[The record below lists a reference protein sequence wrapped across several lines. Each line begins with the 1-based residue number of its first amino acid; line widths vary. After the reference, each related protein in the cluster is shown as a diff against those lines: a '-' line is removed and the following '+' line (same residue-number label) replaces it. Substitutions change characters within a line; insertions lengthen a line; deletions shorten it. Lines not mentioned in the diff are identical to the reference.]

1 MVTADSKVVATKEQL
16 SSDLT
21 GETIILNSKSGVYFG
36 LNAVGA
42 SIWNLIQEPKTINE
56 IRDAILAKYQVEP
69 EQCESDIL
77 GLLQEMQTE
86 GLIEV
91 EDETAT

>member
-1 MVTADSKVVATKEQL
+1 MVTADSRVVATKEQL
-16 SSDLT
+16 SADLT

-42 SIWNLIQEPKTINE
+42 SIWNLIQEPKTVNE

-77 GLLQEMQTE
+77 ALLQELQTE

-91 EDETAT
+91 GDETAM

>member
-1 MVTADSKVVATKEQL
+1 MVTADSTIVATKEHL

-42 SIWNLIQEPKTINE
+42 SIWNLIQEPKTVKE
-56 IRDAILAKYQVEP
+56 IQDAILAKYQVEP

-77 GLLQEMQTE
+77 ALLQDMQTE

-91 EDETAT
+91 GDETAT

>member
-1 MVTADSKVVATKEQL
+1 MVTADSKVVAAKEQL

-42 SIWNLIQEPKTINE
+42 SVWNLIQEPKTVNE
-56 IRDAILAKYQVEP
+56 IRDAILAKYQVER
-69 EQCESDIL
+69 EQCENDIL

-91 EDETAT
+91 GDETAT